1 MGKSIANYA
10 FVGKIIMN
18 DTDPRIEKIYS
29 DMMKSKSG
37 AEKLKMGCSMFST
50 SKALIA
56 TGIRHQHPDISDI
69 DLKIAVFLK
78 LYGDDFDEEQKQK
91 ITAYLRECNQTFL

>member
-10 FVGKIIMN
+10 LVGGIVMK

-50 SKALIA
+50 SKKLIEA
-56 TGIRHQHPDISDI
+56 GIRHRRPDISDI

-78 LYGDDFDEEQKQK
+78 LYGDDFDKEQKQN
-91 ITAYLRECNQTFL
+91 IIAHLRAL

>member
-1 MGKSIANYA
+1 
-10 FVGKIIMN
+10 
-18 DTDPRIEKIYS
+18 
-29 DMMKSKSG
+29 
-37 AEKLKMGCSMFST
+37 MFST
-50 SKALIA
+50 SKVLIA

-91 ITAYLRECNQTFL
+91 IIAHLRECNQTFLPNFSFKKKSPPY

>member
-1 MGKSIANYA
+1 
-10 FVGKIIMN
+10 MN

-50 SKALIA
+50 SKKLIEA
-56 TGIRHQHPDISDI
+56 GIRHRNPDISYT
-69 DLKIAVFLK
+69 DLKIEVFLK
-78 LYGDDFDEEQKQK
+78 LYGDDFDDEQKEK
-91 ITAYLRECNQTFL
+91 IIAHLRKWSASNCH

>member
-1 MGKSIANYA
+1 
-10 FVGKIIMN
+10 MN
-18 DTDPRIEKIYS
+18 DTNPHLEKIYS
-29 DMMKSKSG
+29 DMMRSKSG

-56 TGIRHQHPDISDI
+56 AGIRHRQPGISDI
-69 DLKIAVFLK
+69 DLKVAVFLK

-91 ITAYLRECNQTFL
+91 IIAHLRKNATNRSGFLQNY

>member
-1 MGKSIANYA
+1 MK
-10 FVGKIIMN
+10 

-29 DMMKSKSG
+29 DMMKSKPG

-50 SKALIA
+50 SKKLIEA
-56 TGIRHQHPDISDI
+56 GIRHRNPDISDI

-78 LYGDDFDEEQKQK
+78 LYSGDFDDEQKEK
-91 ITAYLRECNQTFL
+91 IIAHLRKWSASNTTTRLSKDVPL